1 MKRRMVCLWMMA
13 LACLFTL
20 GACKGADSASIVGT
34 WKHDVQDATYAF
46 NENGSLEIVLAG
58 GAPIAASYA
67 VDSENRLLTV
77 NYTELS
83 QQCTYEIKGD
93 QLILTDTSNLAVITL
108 TRVQSR

>member
-1 MKRRMVCLWMMA
+1 MLA

-58 GAPIAASYA
+58 GAPMAASYA

-83 QQCTYEIKGD
+83 QQCTYELKGD